1 MNTEELK
8 MLAAEFDK
16 ADIHWRAQSL
26 TRDGK
31 KALALAYLDARN
43 VMDRLDQICGMENWQ
58 DRYEVHG
65 NKTICYISIKIGD
78 EWVTK
83 SDGAGDTKVEAEKG
97 SISDAFKRAAVKW
110 GIGRYLYS
118 LDAVWCPCET
128 YERNGKQVF
137 PKFTDDPWNFV
148 RGSSKPAA
156 KSKPPSKANSRDK
169 YDSLVKDMRFQT
181 SLDELSNWL
190 KQTSIK
196 ARYSALPEDWKGN
209 FAEEIAK
216 QKKSFADQPDAEPNI
231 LLGG

>member
-1 MNTEELK
+1 
-8 MLAAEFDK
+8 
-16 ADIHWRAQSL
+16 
-26 TRDGK
+26 
-31 KALALAYLDARN
+31 
-43 VMDRLDQICGMENWQ
+43 
-58 DRYEVHG
+58 EVHG

-137 PKFTDDPWNFV
+137 SKFTDDPWNFV
-148 RGSSKPAA
+148 RGASKPAT
-156 KSKPPSKANSRDK
+156 KSKPQSKANSREQ
-169 YDSLVKDMRFQT
+169 YDTLVKDMRFQT

-196 ARYSALPEDWKGN
+196 ARYSALPQDWKKG
-209 FAEEIAK
+209 FSEEVADHK
-216 QKKSFADQPDAEPNI
+216 ASFTDHSQEEPNI